1 MDFIE
6 IIEKYYGVEIEKEM
20 LPLQVGDVPETF
32 SDTSKLKGDYAYSPK
47 TSVEEGVINFLDWY
61 NDFYQIELNTKK

>member
-32 SDTSKLKGDYAYSPK
+32 SDTSKLQDDYAYFPK
-47 TSVEEGVINFLDWY
+47 TSVEEGVTNFLDWY
-61 NDFYQIELNTKK
+61 NDFYQIELPNKK